1 MRPARRPATTRE
13 SGAARLHVVLAAL
26 AVLLLVVCGVGGWAA
41 YQEHGNRTAAQA
53 EQERYGEVLEAARR
67 TATAFVNIDYR
78 DPQASFDAV
87 AEGAT
92 GEFLEQYEGSSDS
105 LVELLQTNE
114 SVMTG
119 AVRAAAV
126 TGLDTDSAT
135 VIVAT
140 NGSVSNVSSN
150 EQQTARD
157 FRLRLDLLLVD
168 GAWLTNNLEFV
179 G

>member
-1 MRPARRPATTRE
+1 MTRDSAR
-13 SGAARLHVVLAAL
+13 ARLPVALVAL
-26 AVLLLVVCGVGGWAA
+26 AVLLLVACVVGGYAA
-41 YQEHGNRTAAQA
+41 YREHDNRAAANA
-53 EQERYGEVLEAARR
+53 EQERYGEVLEAARQ

-87 AEGAT
+87 AAGAT
-92 GEFLEQYEGSSDS
+92 GEFLEQYEGSTES
-105 LVELLQTNE
+105 LVELLTTNE

-119 AVRAAAV
+119 DVRAAAV
-126 TGLDTDSAT
+126 TGIDADSAT

-140 NGSVSNVSSN
+140 NGSVSNVSSD
-150 EQQTARD
+150 EEQTARD

-168 GAWLTNNLEFV
+168 DVWRTNNLEFV

>member
-1 MRPARRPATTRE
+1 MRE
-13 SGAARLHVVLAAL
+13 SGAARLPGVLAAL
-26 AVLLLVVCGVGGWAA
+26 AVLLLVACAVGGYAVYREHDNRSAA
-41 YQEHGNRTAAQA
+41 LA
-53 EQERYGEVLEAARR
+53 EQQRYGAVLEAARQ

-87 AEGAT
+87 AAGAT
-92 GEFLEQYEGSSDS
+92 GEFLDQYVGSTES
-105 LVELLQTNE
+105 LVDLLKTNQ

-119 AVRAAAV
+119 AVGAAAV
-126 TGLDTDSAT
+126 TGLDADSAT

-150 EQQTARD
+150 EEQTARD
-157 FRLRLDLLLVD
+157 FRLRLDLLLVA
-168 GAWLTNNLEFV
+168 GEWRTNNLEFV

>member
-1 MRPARRPATTRE
+1 MTRD
-13 SGAARLHVVLAAL
+13 SGRARLPLVLGGL
-26 AVLLLVVCGVGGWAA
+26 AVLLLVACVVGGYAVYREHDNRAA
-41 YQEHGNRTAAQA
+41 ARA
-53 EQERYGEVLEAARR
+53 EQERYGEVLEAARQ

-87 AEGAT
+87 AAGAT
-92 GEFLEQYEGSSDS
+92 GEFLEQYEGSTES
-105 LVELLQTNE
+105 LVELLTTNE
-114 SVMTG
+114 SVMSG

-126 TGLDTDSAT
+126 TGIDADSAT

-140 NGSVSNVSSN
+140 NGSVSNVSSD
-150 EQQTARD
+150 EEQTARD

-168 GAWLTNNLEFV
+168 DVWRTNNLEFV

>member
-1 MRPARRPATTRE
+1 MSRE
-13 SGAARLHVVLAAL
+13 SGAVRLPVVLAAL
-26 AVLLLVVCGVGGWAA
+26 AALLLVVCVVGGYAA
-41 YQEHGNRTAAQA
+41 YREHDNRTAARA
-53 EQERYGEVLEAARR
+53 EQERYGAVLSAARQ

-87 AEGAT
+87 AAGAT
-92 GEFLEQYEGSSDS
+92 GEFLEQYEGSTQS
-105 LVELLQTNE
+105 LVELLRTNE

-126 TGLDTDSAT
+126 TGLDADSAT

-140 NGSVSNVSSN
+140 NGSVTNVSSN
-150 EQQTARD
+150 DEQTARD
-157 FRLRLDLLLVD
+157 FRLRLDLLLVS
-168 GAWLTNNLEFV
+168 GEWRTNNLEFV